1 MSTAR
6 PAGIMPG
13 SLRPEPFQARG
24 KDRPDTRFPPAIPSS
39 DPDPQR
45 VAGTAPAAPA
55 GAAASLAK
63 GGTMTLSRC
72 AMSRVCQVTGKRTT
86 TGNNVSHAMNKTR
99 RRFMPNLHERRFWVA
114 SENRWVKLRVST
126 AALRTIDKNGIDAV
140 LADLRKRGEKV

>member
-1 MSTAR
+1 
-6 PAGIMPG
+6 MPG
-13 SLRPEPFQARG
+13 SLHPDPRVPGTE
-24 KDRPDTRFPPAIPSS
+24 RPDARSSARLRTADLTRNAWRSRPF
-39 DPDPQR
+39 R
-45 VAGTAPAAPA
+45 AAPA

>member
-1 MSTAR
+1 PARCAPTAGSRAPER
-6 PAGIMPG
+6 PGTRSP
-13 SLRPEPFQARG
+13 RPH
-24 KDRPDTRFPPAIPSS
+24 
-39 DPDPQR
+39 
-45 VAGTAPAAPA
+45 AA
-55 GAAASLAK
+55 
-63 GGTMTLSRC
+63 TLSRIAWRAWPRRVRARRGRRLPGQGRPHDTHPRC

-140 LADLRKRGEKV
+140 LAELRKRGEKV